1 MQNKITYEK
10 VKEDFGER
18 GYDLISSEYKNTK
31 TPLVYICRKHKN
43 RGEQKIDYEH
53 FKRKQ
58 GCIYCAY
65 EQGRQVHQIP
75 EDICREQVEENGYIY
90 VGLERIKEQTFVNF
104 ICPKHKDKGIQ
115 KNAWVSFRL
124 KRTSCSYCNGTKR
137 STEDFQKMVH
147 EISPNIN
154 IIGEYTK
161 ARESVSCRCSID
173 GTEWTTKAYDLFAGY
188 GCPTCGR
195 KRISEKKRT
204 TKEQK
209 LEKLIK
215 MRPDINVLSVPET
228 SFGYA
233 RCECPKCGNVWSA
246 TYSNLTN
253 PYLLTGCPKC
263 KQSKGEK
270 EVEKFLQKY
279 NLKYESQKVFDDCRA
294 IRPLPFDFYLPNNN
308 ILIEYDGRFHYE
320 AVKLGSTDTKEMA
333 LRRLNETQAHD
344 HLKTDY
350 CLKNQIKLIRIPYWE
365 KENIETILLKE
376 IS

>member
-1 MQNKITYEK
+1 
-10 VKEDFGER
+10 
-18 GYDLISSEYKNTK
+18 
-31 TPLVYICRKHKN
+31 
-43 RGEQKIDYEH
+43 
-53 FKRKQ
+53 
-58 GCIYCAY
+58 
-65 EQGRQVHQIP
+65 
-75 EDICREQVEENGYIY
+75 
-90 VGLERIKEQTFVNF
+90 
-104 ICPKHKDKGIQ
+104 
-115 KNAWVSFRL
+115 
-124 KRTSCSYCNGTKR
+124 
-137 STEDFQKMVH
+137 
-147 EISPNIN
+147 
-154 IIGEYTK
+154 
-161 ARESVSCRCSID
+161 
-173 GTEWTTKAYDLFAGY
+173 
-188 GCPTCGR
+188 
-195 KRISEKKRT
+195 
-204 TKEQK
+204 
-209 LEKLIK
+209 

-320 AVKLGSTDTKEMA
+320 AVKLGSTDTEEMA